1 MKILSQ
7 SLNAPQL
14 RYIHN
19 FIIHAF
25 RTKNLIKKNDE
36 YRT

>member
-1 MKILSQ
+1 M
-7 SLNAPQL
+7 
-14 RYIHN
+14 YN

-36 YRT
+36 YRTRNTEYFRQKLHKRR